1 MWNSRVKIKKTQ
13 MNFFKIILS
22 IIFLLGMSFNSTSF
36 AQEVTYITEIA
47 EDVHEVLVDLKND
60 GSDSRLNLNKLI
72 NAYNRVDGIVK
83 VELLK
88 NDQVK
93 IRYTKSK
100 LNGPGIFLGLAMEMN
115 FEEVK
120 FIESK

>member
-1 MWNSRVKIKKTQ
+1 
-13 MNFFKIILS
+13 MNVFKIILS
-22 IIFLLGMSFNSTSF
+22 IIFLLGLSFNSTSF
-36 AQEVTYITEIA
+36 AQEGSYITEIA

-72 NAYNRVDGIVK
+72 NAYNAVDGIVK
-83 VELLK
+83 VELFK
-88 NDQVK
+88 NERVR

-100 LNGPGIFLGLAMEMN
+100 LNGPEIFLGLALEMN
-115 FEEVK
+115 FHGVK

>member
-1 MWNSRVKIKKTQ
+1 
-13 MNFFKIILS
+13 MNLLKIILS
-22 IIFLLGMSFNSTSF
+22 IIFLLGLSFSSISF
-36 AQEVTYITEIA
+36 SQESSYIAVIS
-47 EDVHEVLVDLKND
+47 EDVNEVLVDLKND
-60 GSDSRLNLNKLI
+60 SSDSRLNVNKLI
-72 NAYNRVDGIVK
+72 NAYNTVDGIVK

-100 LNGPGIFLGLAMEMN
+100 LNGPGIFLGLALEMN
-115 FEEVK
+115 FSEVK